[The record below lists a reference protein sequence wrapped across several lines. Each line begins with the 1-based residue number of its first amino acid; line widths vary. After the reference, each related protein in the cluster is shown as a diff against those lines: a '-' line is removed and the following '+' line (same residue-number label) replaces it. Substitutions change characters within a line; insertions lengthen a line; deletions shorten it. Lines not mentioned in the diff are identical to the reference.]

1 MSARARIWVATLA
14 ALCLLAGALAAIA
27 LAAPTTAPARRTCR
41 AARSSHCRTHV
52 CRSAHAHRCPRSRR
66 ARKPLH
72 PGSAEQTR
80 SLPAGSSAPVDPG
93 PSTVPGSPAPS
104 AATAPSEGSTPAL
117 GKPAGESPPTSPA
130 SPPGP
135 ARVQVIAKEYSF
147 TLSRPE
153 VPAGEV
159 ILELVNRGEDMHN
172 MHVLEP
178 TEGGEPGALS
188 NTEPGG
194 VRDLKLK
201 LHAGSYTL
209 FCSLPGHEAKGMK
222 ATLIVR

>member
-1 MSARARIWVATLA
+1 M
-14 ALCLLAGALAAIA
+14 
-27 LAAPTTAPARRTCR
+27 
-41 AARSSHCRTHV
+41 
-52 CRSAHAHRCPRSRR
+52 
-66 ARKPLH
+66 
-72 PGSAEQTR
+72 
-80 SLPAGSSAPVDPG
+80 
-93 PSTVPGSPAPS
+93 
-104 AATAPSEGSTPAL
+104 
-117 GKPAGESPPTSPA
+117 
-130 SPPGP
+130 
-135 ARVQVIAKEYSF
+135 QVIAKEYSF

-159 ILELVNRGEDMHN
+159 IMELVNRGEDMHN

-178 TEGGEPGALS
+178 TEGTEDGALP

-201 LHAGSYTL
+201 LRAGTYTL

>member
-14 ALCLLAGALAAIA
+14 VLCLLAGALAAIA
-27 LAAPTTAPARRTCR
+27 LAAPTTAPARRVCR
-41 AARSSHCRTHV
+41 AVRSSHCRTHA
-52 CRSAHAHRCPRSRR
+52 CRSAHVHRCLRSRR
-66 ARKPLH
+66 ARKPVRS
-72 PGSAEQTR
+72 GSKAQTP
-80 SLPAGSSAPVDPG
+80 SLPAGSTAPVDPG
-93 PSTVPGSPAPS
+93 PSTASGSSAPA
-104 AATAPSEGSTPAL
+104 AAAAPPEGSTPAP
-117 GKPAGESPPTSPA
+117 GAGESPAT
-130 SPPGP
+130 SPPGPPAP

-172 MHVLEP
+172 VHALEP
-178 TEGGEPGALS
+178 TEGTEAGALP

>member
-1 MSARARIWVATLA
+1 MSARARIWVVALS

-27 LAAPTTAPARRTCR
+27 LAAPATAPARRTCR
-41 AARSSHCRTHV
+41 AARSSHCPTHA
-52 CRSAHAHRCPRSRR
+52 CRFGHAHRCLRSRR
-66 ARKPLH
+66 ARKPAR
-72 PGSAEQTR
+72 PGSGAQAPSR
-80 SLPAGSSAPVDPG
+80 PAGSTAPVDLG
-93 PSTVPGSPAPS
+93 PS
-104 AATAPSEGSTPAL
+104 AAPGGPAPPAATSPPEGGTPAP
-117 GKPAGESPPTSPA
+117 GKPAGESPAT
-130 SPPGP
+130 SPPGPPAP

-159 ILELVNRGEDMHN
+159 ILKLVNRGEDMHN

-178 TEGGEPGALS
+178 TEGSEPGALP
-188 NTEPGG
+188 NTEPG
-194 VRDLKLK
+194 VVHDLKLK
-201 LHAGSYTL
+201 LRAGSYTL

>member
-14 ALCLLAGALAAIA
+14 VLCLLAGALAAIA
-27 LAAPTTAPARRTCR
+27 LAAPTTAHARRACR
-41 AARSSHCRTHV
+41 AARSSHCRTHA
-52 CRSAHAHRCPRSRR
+52 CRSVHAHRCLRSRR
-66 ARKPLH
+66 ARKPVR
-72 PGSAEQTR
+72 PGSKAQAP
-80 SLPAGSSAPVDPG
+80 SLAAGSVAPVDPS
-93 PSTVPGSPAPS
+93 PSTVPASPAP
-104 AATAPSEGSTPAL
+104 AAAAASPEGSTPAP
-117 GKPAGESPPTSPA
+117 GAGESPAT
-130 SPPGP
+130 SPPGPPAP

-159 ILELVNRGEDMHN
+159 IVELVNRGEDMHN

-178 TEGGEPGALS
+178 TEGTEAGALP